1 MVRFLFTTH
10 PRQTIT
16 NYIGAPQPQKEN
28 KMKMQSNGK
37 LIRSLKRRDQKK
49 VLRMSKL
56 YNALARRQ
64 QEKENASND
73 A

>member
-1 MVRFLFTTH
+1 
-10 PRQTIT
+10 
-16 NYIGAPQPQKEN
+16 
-28 KMKMQSNGK
+28 MKMQSNGK
-37 LIRSLKRRDQKK
+37 LIRSLKRRDQKN

-64 QEKENASND
+64 QEKENANND

>member
-1 MVRFLFTTH
+1 
-10 PRQTIT
+10 
-16 NYIGAPQPQKEN
+16 
-28 KMKMQSNGK
+28 MQNNGK

-56 YNALARRQ
+56 YKALARRQ
-64 QEKENASND
+64 HEKENASND